1 MDASEWIAL
10 AAVLSTWIATASAV
24 YAKLC
29 VVTSRV
35 DGLLK
40 KIEEMSNSIRRL
52 FEHWDT
58 RPCERNTAALQQLM
72 DRVEALEKSQHP

>member
-1 MDASEWIAL
+1 MGPSEWIAL
-10 AAVLSTWIATASAV
+10 VAVLTTWIATAAAV

-40 KIEEMSNSIRRL
+40 KIEEMSGSIRRL
-52 FEHWDT
+52 FEYWDT
-58 RPCERNTAALQQLM
+58 RPCERNTAALNQLIK
-72 DRVEALEKSQHP
+72 RVEAIEKKAN